1 MSSTAPAAHAGPGR
15 FLMVAIDAGG
25 TLPPMMGVAAEL
37 VRRGH
42 DVLVLA
48 DPTAEDVARA
58 AGCDYVPWQT
68 APQITSVDDQTRMI
82 TEFET
87 GSPLRRLRRIRE
99 RVLVG
104 PAGFFAR
111 DVIDAAHRHGADAVL
126 VEGTVPGMV
135 IGAEATRLP
144 FAALMANIYAR
155 PTRGLPPFGTGWS
168 PSRNPLGRA
177 RDAVALATIRRVSA
191 GMTKQLNAV
200 RAAYGLAPVDELLG
214 MLDHANAVLVLT
226 SPSFDFSTPHLPS
239 NVRYVGP
246 QLDDPSW
253 AARWDDPSD
262 DPSADPSDDPRP
274 LVLVGLSSVHQDQAE
289 TLNRICAALGRLPVR
304 GLVTTGRAVDPARV
318 TAPPNVQVVRAAS
331 HQQVLRRTAAVVTH
345 AGHGTVMRSLA
356 AGVPLVCI
364 PMGRDQKDDTVRVL
378 RLGAGVRVRA
388 SAAPEQIASAVRLVL
403 EDEQYAVAARTFA
416 AVLAEEART
425 RPSAADEAETLL
437 GTR

>member
-1 MSSTAPAAHAGPGR
+1 
-15 FLMVAIDAGG
+15 MVAIDAGG

-42 DVLVLA
+42 EVLVLA

-58 AGCDYVPWQT
+58 AGCRYLRWQT
-68 APQITSVDDQTRMI
+68 APQIGSVAEQTAMI

-87 GSPLRRLRRIRE
+87 GSPLRRLRRVRE

-111 DVIDAAHRHGADAVL
+111 DVIDAATRHAADAVL

-135 IGAEATRLP
+135 IGAEATGRP

-155 PTRGLPPFGTGWS
+155 PTRGLPPFGTGW
-168 PSRNPLGRA
+168 PQARGPVGRA
-177 RDAVALATIRRVSA
+177 RDAAALFAVQGASS

-200 RAAYGLAPVDELLG
+200 RAAYGLGPVGELLG

-226 SPSFDFSTPHLPS
+226 SPSFDFATPHLPG

-246 QLDDPSW
+246 QLDDPGW
-253 AARWDDPSD
+253 AGHWEDDPD
-262 DPSADPSDDPRP
+262 DARP
-274 LVLVGLSSVHQDQAE
+274 LVLVGLSSVHQAQTE
-289 TLNRICAALGRLPVR
+289 TLDRICAALGRLPVR
-304 GLVTTGRAVDPARV
+304 GLVTTGRAVDPEAV
-318 TAPPNVQVVRAAS
+318 SAPANVDVVRSAPHS
-331 HQQVLRRTAAVVTH
+331 QVLRRAAAVVTH

-356 AGVPLVCI
+356 AGVPLVCL

-378 RLGAGVRVRA
+378 RLGAGVRERS
-388 SAAPEQIASAVRLVL
+388 SAPPDQIAAAVSRVL
-403 EDEQYAVAARTFA
+403 EDERYAVAARTFA

-425 RPSAADEAETLL
+425 RPSAADEAEALL
-437 GTR
+437 GVRTTR